1 MSQSTR
7 MATTSAICE
16 QHSLRDIVLRIE
28 VAVDHYI
35 DRLADE
41 ARLARDQSRR
51 TLSLDDKLLLQ
62 RRAKLLWDHR
72 KRVLRQRFEII
83 DQTCSILRE

>member
-7 MATTSAICE
+7 IATPSSERDAD
-16 QHSLRDIVLRIE
+16 SLRDIVLRIE
-28 VAVDHYI
+28 AAVDHYI
-35 DRLADE
+35 DRLAEE
-41 ARLARDQSRR
+41 ARLTREQSRR

-62 RRAKLLWDHR
+62 RRAKLIWDHR